1 MKKIV
6 VDLLGADHPQE
17 ILAKG
22 ALKTLDEMD
31 ASLILIGNE
40 SKILPLL
47 DGYDRSRIAIVNADF
62 TIENTQAP
70 TLLLKDD
77 GKSSISIAYNILKT
91 DHEAVALVSAG
102 NTGALLV
109 GSIFRLGLIDGIKRP
124 CLAAIFPN
132 EIGKYTVMLDC
143 GANLDCNAQTLLCF
157 AHLGATL
164 AGALNGAQHPSVAL
178 LSVGKEDN
186 KGNLTTK
193 EAFHLLK
200 ESELN
205 FIGNVEGYNILDGAC
220 EVIVCDGF
228 YGNIVLKNC
237 EAIGKLAVARMKNAL
252 EKAGVDAKQ
261 AQEALHSV
269 YMTFDYNSQA
279 GGILLGAQKPI
290 IKAHGA
296 ADENTMYSCVK
307 QAYEVCGG
315 NPKFD
320 KKVN

>member
-6 VDLLGADHPQE
+6 VDLLGADNPQE

-22 ALKTLDEMD
+22 ALKTLDEID
-31 ASLILIGNE
+31 ATLVFVGNE
-40 SKILPLL
+40 NKILPLL
-47 DGYDRSRIAIVNADF
+47 DGYDQSRIEIVNADF

-70 TLLLKDD
+70 TLLLKDE

-91 DHEAVALVSAG
+91 DHDAVALVSAG

-109 GSIFRLGLIDGIKRP
+109 GSIFRLGLIEGIKRP

-143 GANLDCNAQTLLCF
+143 GANLDCSAETLLSF

-164 AGALNGAQHPSVAL
+164 AGTLNDTEHPSVAL

-193 EAFHLLK
+193 EAFKLLK
-200 ESELN
+200 ESKLH
-205 FIGNVEGYNILDGAC
+205 FVGNVEGYNILDGAC
-220 EVIVCDGF
+220 EVIVSDGF

-237 EAIGKLAVARMKNAL
+237 EAVGKLAVYRMRKAL
-252 EKAGVDAKQ
+252 EKAGIDSKEVQQ
-261 AQEALHSV
+261 ALDSV
-269 YMTFDYNSQA
+269 YLTFDYNSQA
-279 GGILLGAQKPI
+279 GGILLGAKKPI

-296 ADENTMYSCVK
+296 ADEDTMYSCVK
-307 QAYEVCGG
+307 QAYEVGIG
-315 NPKFD
+315 NHQFD
-320 KKVN
+320 QKEK

>member
-6 VDLLGADHPQE
+6 VDLLGADNPQE

-31 ASLILIGNE
+31 ATLVFVGKE

-47 DGYDRSRIAIVNADF
+47 DGYDTSRVEIVNADF

-70 TLLLKDD
+70 TLLLKDE

-91 DHEAVALVSAG
+91 DYDAVALVSAG

-109 GSIFRLGLIDGIKRP
+109 GSIFRLGLIEEIKRP

-132 EIGKYTVMLDC
+132 EVGKYTVMLDC
-143 GANLDCNAQTLLCF
+143 GANLDCSAETLLSF

-164 AGALNGAQHPSVAL
+164 AGTLNDTEHSSVAL

-193 EAFHLLK
+193 EAFKLLK
-200 ESELN
+200 ESKLH
-205 FIGNVEGYNILDGAC
+205 FVGNLEGYNILDGAC

-237 EAIGKLAVARMKNAL
+237 EAVGKLAVYRMRKAL
-252 EKAGVDAKQ
+252 EKAGIDSKEVQQ
-261 AQEALHSV
+261 ALDSV
-269 YMTFDYNSQA
+269 YLTFDYNSQA
-279 GGILLGAQKPI
+279 GGILLGAKKPI

-296 ADENTMYSCVK
+296 ADEDTMYSCVK
-307 QAYEVCGG
+307 QAYEVGIG
-315 NPKFD
+315 NHKFD
-320 KKVN
+320 QKEK